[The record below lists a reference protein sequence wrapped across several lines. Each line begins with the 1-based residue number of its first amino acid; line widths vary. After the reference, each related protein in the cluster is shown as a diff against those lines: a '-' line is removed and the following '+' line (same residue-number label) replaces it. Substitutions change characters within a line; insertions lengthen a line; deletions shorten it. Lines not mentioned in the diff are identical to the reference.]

1 MMAVK
6 RTTVKVKRR
15 KATMKM
21 RQETRAA
28 AAVMMTEKVYMTVA
42 IARVVPAAQILKG
55 AAVLVN
61 QTVT

>member
-1 MMAVK
+1 
-6 RTTVKVKRR
+6 
-15 KATMKM
+15 
-21 RQETRAA
+21 
-28 AAVMMTEKVYMTVA
+28 MMTEKVYMTVA